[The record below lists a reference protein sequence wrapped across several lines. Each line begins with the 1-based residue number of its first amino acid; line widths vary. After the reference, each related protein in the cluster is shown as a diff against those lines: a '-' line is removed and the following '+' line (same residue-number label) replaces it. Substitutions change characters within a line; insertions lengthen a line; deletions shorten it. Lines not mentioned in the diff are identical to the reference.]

1 MNQQHWSQRLH
12 DVLNANEKP
21 SYELLEESV
30 HGLLQERQ
38 GLINTVTDL
47 GKKLCGIVFARMNGN
62 TEQAL
67 TLLDDV
73 IEHNVSL
80 MAKPAET
87 AAH

>member
-1 MNQQHWSQRLH
+1 MSQQHWSQRLH

-38 GLINTVTDL
+38 GLLSTVTDMSKTFSL
-47 GKKLCGIVFARMNGN
+47 IVFARMNGN

-67 TLLDDV
+67 NLLDDV
-73 IEHNVSL
+73 IEHNVTVTVS
-80 MAKPAET
+80 PAAT
-87 AAH
+87 ATH